1 MKKRKV
7 VIYFLALLMM
17 IATLAACVSTPKEE
31 STGEF
36 IDDSVTTTK
45 VKSLIASDDFLKSFQ
60 ISVESHKGIV
70 QLSGF
75 VDSQKAV
82 SQAGQVTRGVEGV
95 KSVKNDLIVK

>member
-36 IDDSVTTTK
+36 IDDSVI
-45 VKSLIASDDFLKSFQ
+45 L
-60 ISVESHKGIV
+60 
-70 QLSGF
+70 
-75 VDSQKAV
+75 
-82 SQAGQVTRGVEGV
+82 
-95 KSVKNDLIVK
+95 